1 MIYDWNI
8 YLILYI
14 RGVDFYKECVM
25 IKGVDIFIFLKIILF
40 NLNSKDVKYSYD
52 VMLRNC

>member
-14 RGVDFYKECVM
+14 RCVDFYKESVM

-40 NLNSKDVKYSYD
+40 NLNSKEFKYSYD

>member
-14 RGVDFYKECVM
+14 RCVDFYKESVM
-25 IKGVDIFIFLKIILF
+25 IKGVDIFIFLNIILF
-40 NLNSKDVKYSYD
+40 NLNSKEFKYSYD

>member
-8 YLILYI
+8 YLFLYI
-14 RGVDFYKECVM
+14 RCVDFYKECVM

-40 NLNSKDVKYSYD
+40 NLNSKEFKYSYD